1 MKLVQFGAGNIGRS
15 FIGQIFC
22 RAGWDVVFVDVND
35 RLIQLLNE
43 RRYYKV
49 IIKEEGQIDEVRFIG
64 PVRAINGRDSA
75 AVAGELATADLAATS
90 VGKGALPSIIPMIAQ
105 GLTARYQSRPDWP
118 LDIIIAENAPG
129 ADRLFREGLR
139 QELGPDYPLE
149 RLVGLVETSIGK
161 MVPIMRAEDLAQD
174 PLQVFAEAYETLI
187 LDKRAFRGPLPT
199 SAEEA
204 SPAGQTI
211 RWPESIELVD
221 DISAFVARKLY
232 IHNLG
237 HAAVAYTSFELDP
250 KLVHIADGVR
260 IGAVRDRALG
270 AMKES
275 AEALL
280 TQYPQAYSRKDL
292 EAHIQDLLTRFGNRA
307 LGDTVYRVGRD
318 LYRKL
323 DREDRLVGAMRLC
336 AKHGL
341 PFSTIAQVY
350 RSALN
355 FTATDETGRLY
366 PPDEEF
372 RKNLLPQGIEAI
384 LREASHL
391 DPADSLDRTVMEK
404 LR

>member
-15 FIGQIFC
+15 FIGQLFC
-22 RAGWDVVFVDVND
+22 RAGWDVVFVDVNE

-49 IIKEEGQIDEVRFIG
+49 IIKEEGQIDEVRLIG
-64 PVRAINGRDSA
+64 PVRAINGRDDA

-90 VGKGALPSIIPMIAQ
+90 VGKGALSSIIPMIAQ
-105 GLTARYQSRPDWP
+105 GLTARYQSRSDWP

-139 QELGPDYPLE
+139 RELGPDYPLE
-149 RLVGLVETSIGK
+149 DLVGLVETSIGK
-161 MVPIMRAEDLAQD
+161 MVPIMRAEDLDQD

-199 SAEEA
+199 TAEEA

-237 HAAVAYTSFELDP
+237 HAAVAYTSFALDP
-250 KLVHIADGVR
+250 NLMYIADGVR
-260 IGAVRDRALG
+260 IEAVHNRALE

-280 TQYPQAYSRKDL
+280 TEYPQAYSRKDL
-292 EAHIQDLLTRFGNRA
+292 EYHIQDLLTRFGNRA
-307 LGDTVYRVGRD
+307 LGDTVFRVGRD

-350 RSALN
+350 RSALH
-355 FTATDETGRLY
+355 FAATDETGHMY

-372 RKNLLPQGIEAI
+372 RKNLLPRGIEAI
-384 LREASHL
+384 LRKASHL
-391 DPADSLDRTVMEK
+391 DPADSMDRMVMEK